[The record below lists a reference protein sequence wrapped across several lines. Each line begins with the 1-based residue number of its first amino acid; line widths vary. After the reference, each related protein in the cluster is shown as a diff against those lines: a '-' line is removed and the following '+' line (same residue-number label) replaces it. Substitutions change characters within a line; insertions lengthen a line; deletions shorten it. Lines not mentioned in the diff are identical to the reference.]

1 MKYIKYFESVNT
13 DFVVDLLKSYG
24 FYSVKEINS
33 LLEDS
38 LLELKDI
45 VQYYNDSIEDTFIS
59 LEQDINQINYYFD
72 GSKFNSNILENNQ
85 IIVIESENIEVLTNF
100 RKLVESKFKIKKT
113 TEWKKTT
120 YLHHQP
126 KLSYRTRFLVN
137 LIPDNLA
144 YYTKYKYTSN
154 RKIEGVA
161 YEIESLFKLYNNHN
175 KYHCS
180 IFQNSEFSNSTEFT
194 SNIVNDISIRLHKIR
209 SSYDMN
215 LSHDGQKISIRITS
229 NV

>member
-24 FYSVKEINS
+24 FYSIKEINS

-45 VQYYNDSIEDTFIS
+45 VQYYNDYSENTFIS
-59 LEQDINQINYYFD
+59 LEQNINQINYYFD
-72 GSKFNSNILENNQ
+72 SSKFNSNMLENNQ
-85 IIVIESENIEVLTNF
+85 IIVIESENIEYITIF
-100 RKLVESKFKIKKT
+100 RKLVESKFKILKT
-113 TEWKKTT
+113 TEWKN
-120 YLHHQP
+120 
-126 KLSYRTRFLVN
+126 RTRFLVN

-144 YYTKYKYTSN
+144 YYTKYKYTSE

-180 IFQNSEFSNSTEFT
+180 IFQNSKFSNSTEFT
-194 SNIVNDISIRLHKIR
+194 SSIVNDISIRLHKFR
-209 SSYDMN
+209 YSYNMN
-215 LSHDGQKISIRITS
+215 LSHDGQKISIRITP

>member
-100 RKLVESKFKIKKT
+100 RKLVESKFKILKT
-113 TEWKKTT
+113 TEWKN
-120 YLHHQP
+120 
-126 KLSYRTRFLVN
+126 RTRFLVN

-144 YYTKYKYTSN
+144 YYTKYKYTSE

-175 KYHCS
+175 TRSITNQKFIKYHCS
-180 IFQNSEFSNSTEFT
+180 IFQNSKFSNSTEFT
-194 SNIVNDISIRLHKIR
+194 SSIVNDISIRLHKFR
-209 SSYDMN
+209 SSYNMN
-215 LSHDGQKISIRITS
+215 LSHDGQKISIRITP